1 METAVSAY
9 FGLLSLQQRWGEIVY
24 PPLFLK
30 KIESL
35 SYRSAPEATNTV
47 NEKVSA
53 GASMEKAKLEVL
65 LEEHHAA
72 AYTWALHCCHGNQE
86 EAKDVLQTVYLTIL
100 EGKAKFSNLST
111 FKTWLFSLIRKKACT
126 AHRNLM
132 RRLRR
137 LSEEPVGSSV
147 EQPQN
152 VEHIYRSELRE
163 KVTKLLADLSSRQR
177 EVLYLVFYHELTL
190 EEAAKAMSV
199 SLGSA
204 RTHYHRG
211 KEHLREQIEETGL
224 SYELALGR

>member
-1 METAVSAY
+1 
-9 FGLLSLQQRWGEIVY
+9 
-24 PPLFLK
+24 
-30 KIESL
+30 
-35 SYRSAPEATNTV
+35 
-47 NEKVSA
+47 
-53 GASMEKAKLEVL
+53 MEKAKLEVL
-65 LEEHHAA
+65 LEEHHAN

-100 EGKAKFSNLST
+100 EGKAEFSNLSS

-137 LSEEPVGSSV
+137 LSDEPLGPSV
-147 EQPQN
+147 EQAQN
-152 VEHIYRSELRE
+152 VERIYRSELRE
-163 KVTKLLADLSSRQR
+163 KVTKLLADLSGRQR

-211 KEHLREQIEETGL
+211 KERLRVQIEETGL